1 MDVCECMDGL
11 LDDWMHAWLGECVCG
26 LIVSSSLGLRDIKPR
41 QRPLPIGLRGFT
53 LRQRTS
59 KFTTNKKPMHT
70 LNQPCI
76 HPIIHPSNHPSVH
89 SPTHPFTHPSVH
101 PPIHPPIHH
110 RNPQS
115 THPSV
120 HPYATAYRASE
131 SMVSRQKA
139 E

>member
-76 HPIIHPSNHPSVH
+76 HPIIHPTIRPSTHPHTH
-89 SPTHPFTHPSVH
+89 SPICS
-101 PPIHPPIHH
+101 
-110 RNPQS
+110 S
-115 THPSV
+115 THPSI
-120 HPYATAYRASE
+120 HLPY
-131 SMVSRQKA
+131 
-139 E
+139 